1 MGPHSD
7 TCRLRSL
14 DLEIDESFS
23 INFYPNPGRVRNLVE
38 VRQQLEK
45 QLLHTVS

>member
-7 TCRLRSL
+7 TCRLRSF

-23 INFYPNPGRVRNLVE
+23 ISVYPTGRVRNLVE
-38 VRQQLEK
+38 VR
-45 QLLHTVS
+45 